1 MTIALA
7 IEELPGDPESMNF
20 SSNQNQNRTCI
31 MFFKYLTSYYFEG
44 DERGNNAFE
53 IGLRRASG
61 LFETVQQMSR
71 RCPDYRTHRDMAD
84 GSDVYFANTDVVC
97 AYEEDQVRRTL
108 ERLLQHLN
116 RMKVIQWMMSLSS
129 SGQKSSTF
137 LRSLPGRSSS
147 DFRRNFEKKATSLGQ
162 ELRLSND

>member
-7 IEELPGDPESMNF
+7 IEVLPGDPESMNF
-20 SSNQNQNRTCI
+20 SSNQNQNRTCT

-61 LFETVQQMSR
+61 TFETVQQMSR
-71 RCPDYRTHRDMAD
+71 RCPDYRTHRELAG

-97 AYEEDQVRRTL
+97 AYEEDQVRRRL

-116 RMKVIQWMMSLSS
+116 RIKVIQCTSLSS
-129 SGQKSSTF
+129 SGQKSSSF
-137 LRSLPGRSSS
+137 LRSLLRRSSS

-162 ELRLSND
+162 ELRFSND